1 VGDKERLPG
10 EGSVALVDR
19 LYGEGIERL
28 ALITRHS
35 AREFNRDVHD
45 LVNPLTDEG
54 RLLCRRMGEA
64 LPKGLHLRGYA
75 SPPERCLET
84 AKLIIEAHA
93 ARRGTVRAVTVRAVE
108 SLGVFYALDQIKMW
122 KALQLAGGLSAFVE
136 QWASGEVAADAMI
149 PAGDAARLI
158 LRSTWLRLQSTQEK
172 SSVDLCVTHDMTI
185 LLLRDQLLGEPAAM
199 NSVDFLEGLA
209 LYERA
214 GSVWLRSTV
223 GKPVDVSS
231 VVA

>member
-1 VGDKERLPG
+1 MRDKERFPG

-19 LYGEGIERL
+19 LVGEGVERL

-54 RLLCRRMGEA
+54 RLLCRQMGEA

-75 SPPERCLET
+75 SPPERCVET
-84 AKLIIEAHA
+84 AKLIIDAHA
-93 ARRGTVRAVTVRAVE
+93 VGGGRRGTVRPVE

-122 KALQLAGGLSAFVE
+122 KALQLAGGLSAFVG
-136 QWASGEVAADAMI
+136 QWAAGEVAADAMI
-149 PAGDAARLI
+149 PARDAARLI
-158 LRSTWLRLQSTQEK
+158 LRSTWLRLQGGQEN
-172 SSVDLCVTHDMTI
+172 SNVDLCVTHDMTI
-185 LLLRDQLLGEPAAM
+185 LMLRDQWLGEPAVTH
-199 NSVDFLEGLA
+199 SVGFLEGLA

-214 GSVWLRSTV
+214 GSVWLRSTF
-223 GKPVDVSS
+223 GEPVDISTA
-231 VVA
+231 VA

>member
-1 VGDKERLPG
+1 MSDKEG
-10 EGSVALVDR
+10 VDGAKTVELIR
-19 LYGEGIERL
+19 QLYDEGISRL

-54 RLLCRRMGEA
+54 RLLCRRMGES
-64 LPKGLHLRGYA
+64 LPAGLHVRGYA
-75 SPPERCLET
+75 SPPERCVET
-84 AKLIIEAHA
+84 ARLVIDAHA
-93 ARRGTVRAVTVRAVE
+93 ARGGRRGTVRVVE

-136 QWASGEVAADAMI
+136 QWAAGRVAEDAMI
-149 PAGDAARLI
+149 PAVDAARLI
-158 LRSTWLRLQSTQEK
+158 LRSTLVRLRGGQE
-172 SSVDLCVTHDMTI
+172 SNSVDLCVTHDLTI
-185 LLLRDQLLGEPAAM
+185 LMLRDQLLGEPAAS
-199 NSVDFLEGLA
+199 NSVAFLEGLA

-214 GSVWLRSTV
+214 DKVWLVSAV

-231 VVA
+231 VLA